1 MKRAHPLIQQAIY
14 ILLVLSVLLSPGG
27 RLYAFTR
34 DIYDAIAA
42 VQKGDAS
49 DQQKALLFSR
59 NDAVNA
65 MRVKQIISQEAY
77 QAAQEVYAEKSREL
91 ATQAAE
97 ANGAKLRVQERVP
110 GSPYDAGTDSDYI
123 TDAKSAKQVK
133 KIRDTYNRKVQ
144 EYLKD
149 KGVQTAGD
157 QNWVK
162 RHDVDFMADP
172 AGVSKSEFEKIAKA
186 NNDAYKNR
194 EAASF
199 EAKYRARKE
208 TPTIGEALKYNDE
221 MRGFI
226 DKKTRQIEKKS
237 QELQQL
243 MGERDTRS
251 PDSGGK
257 DPEAFIERQKLEAAI
272 QVKQAQKAKYFERM
286 QNANAVLAGHA
297 GVAAPDSSG
306 LPGQAKVRALPTGQG
321 SPLHRQISSAL
332 ADSATGHLKAQSAT
346 NEARMLGV
354 LAGRDPANA
363 RQYEDRI
370 VEVTKDLPMSQK
382 GEVIQLLRENP
393 RVSDDLVRDVVKK
406 MKPDAGAMKTG
417 ALQGGAPALHR
428 AGDVAGMIGDI
439 MSIDEQW
446 KKAEQGDHLFFNM
459 EAGDS
464 TTVKNLKRAAIAAIE
479 LSPVPIIDSLERGWK
494 VDEKI
499 KRQMLEDIR
508 KGKST
513 SPYQAV
519 ARLFAEVSID
529 TVGTMTIQPVFS
541 GLDALREG
549 KHTASDMWQNWQD
562 DAIREAAYK
571 EQSKKYDDILARIS
585 IIRLGAVNGVRLSA
599 SGEKRYDLGKVEP
612 EETLSFDIPRTE
624 TWTDQYEARWEVL
637 DSQKRAVLRSAGVPA
652 TDPSAN
658 TYRFAAA
665 LPSGSYTAVFRMFD
679 KTSNRQM
686 DASEKPFVIGNV
698 LSFGRL
704 AATRNDPKG
713 QSFTGEAVVGDLLV
727 FRVDRLGKWDEGHAV
742 EWLVNGESHKKVP
755 AAMPDSHQFKKR
767 FSDIYDPGSYTV
779 AVRAIDAKTGKI
791 VAHQQVQFVL
801 RASAPD
807 ATLKIR
813 ASRILLG
820 DQAGHYAIT
829 VPDEFEPPFSV
840 RVGGDGLEVSPSSDP
855 LRGSIR
861 GTASSSDS
869 SHTVSFKLTDAKG
882 RTARGKTRVMV
893 RGLDPRTLASRNSPK
908 PTLYAAPPRQAAD
921 ERPGPDDSGEDFSNK
936 ISDIMNTYAKDKQ
949 RIQNESAARKNAI
962 NQAYSAPRQKSAAS
976 TGGYSTGASR
986 AAGSPAASRF
996 VDVTQYII
1004 KFEEMTAYGRK
1015 SQAEYAFDR
1024 PVNDMGDRFDRPFQ
1038 LQGKTVYTTRYG
1050 AIRLEKLMNKSG
1062 MKMTV
1067 REQKQAMG
1075 RSLLIQ

>member
-1 MKRAHPLIQQAIY
+1 MKRAHPLIRQAVY

-34 DIYDAIAA
+34 DIYDALAA

-49 DQQKALLFSR
+49 GQQKALLFSQ

-65 MRVKQIISQEAY
+65 MRVKQLISQEAY

-133 KIRDTYNRKVQ
+133 KIRDTYNREVR
-144 EYLKD
+144 EYLK
-149 KGVQTAGD
+149 KNSIRTAGD

-162 RHDVDFMADP
+162 RHDVDFMVDP
-172 AGVSKSEFEKIAKA
+172 AGVSKSEFEKIAKI
-186 NNDAYKNR
+186 NNDAYQNP

-208 TPTIGEALKYNDE
+208 TPTVGEALKYNDE

-226 DKKTRQIEKKS
+226 DKKTRQIEQKS
-237 QELQQL
+237 QELQKL
-243 MGERDTRS
+243 MGKRDTRS

-257 DPEAFIERQKLEAAI
+257 DPGAFMERQRLEADI
-272 QVKQAQKAKYFERM
+272 QIKQAQKAKYFERM
-286 QNANAVLAGHA
+286 QNANAVLAKHA
-297 GVAAPDSSG
+297 GVAAPDASG
-306 LPGQAKVRALPTGQG
+306 LPGQAKVRALPTDQG

-332 ADSATGHLKAQSAT
+332 ADSATGHLKAQSAI

-354 LAGRDPANA
+354 LAGRDPAQA
-363 RQYEDRI
+363 RQYQERL
-370 VEVTKDLPMSQK
+370 VEVTRDLSMSQK

-393 RVSDDLVRDVVKK
+393 RVSDDLVRGVVDD
-406 MKPDAGAMKTG
+406 MKTDAGAMKTG
-417 ALQGGAPALHR
+417 ALKGGAPALHR

-508 KGKST
+508 EGKST
-513 SPYQAV
+513 PPYQAV

-529 TVGTMTIQPVFS
+529 TVGTMTIQPVFA

-549 KHTASDMWQNWQD
+549 KHTASDMWKNWQD

-571 EQSKKYDDILARIS
+571 EQSQKYDDILARINT
-585 IIRLGAVNGVRLSA
+585 IRLGAVSGLRLSP

-624 TWTDQYEARWEVL
+624 TWTDRYEAHWEVL
-637 DSQKRAVLRSAGVPA
+637 DSQKRIVLRSAGVLA

-658 TYRFAAA
+658 TFRFAAA
-665 LPSGSYTAVFRMFD
+665 LPSGSYTAVFRIFD
-679 KTSNRQM
+679 KASKKQM
-686 DASEKPFVIGNV
+686 DASEKPFAIGDV
-698 LSFGRL
+698 LSFGPL
-704 AATRNDPKG
+704 AVTRNGPGG
-713 QSFTGEAVVGDLLV
+713 QPFTGPAAVGDVLA
-727 FRVDRLGKWDEGHAV
+727 FQVDRLGKWDEGHTI

-755 AAMPDSHQFKKR
+755 AAAPDSHRFQKR

-779 AVRAIDAKTGKI
+779 AVRAIDARTGKI
-791 VAHQQVQFVL
+791 VAHQQRQFVL
-801 RASAPD
+801 RATAQDTP
-807 ATLKIR
+807 LKIR
-813 ASRILLG
+813 ASRLLLG
-820 DQAGHYAIT
+820 DQAGHYALT
-829 VPDEFEPPFSV
+829 APADFEPPFSV
-840 RVGGDGLEVSPSSDP
+840 RVGGDGLEISPSPDP
-855 LRGSIR
+855 LRGTIR

-869 SHTVSFKLTDAKG
+869 RHTVSFKLTDAQG
-882 RTARGKTRVMV
+882 RTARGSARVTV
-893 RGLDPRTLASRNSPK
+893 RGLDPKTLASRNRPQQ
-908 PTLYAAPPRQAAD
+908 TLYASPPPQPETGRTEAA
-921 ERPGPDDSGEDFSNK
+921 DSGEDFSQK
-936 ISDIMNTYAKDKQ
+936 ISEIMNNYAREKQ

-962 NQAYSAPRQKSAAS
+962 NRAYRTPRQKPAPAEPEAR
-976 TGGYSTGASR
+976 GASI
-986 AAGSPAASRF
+986 ANKSPAASRF

-1004 KFEEMTAYGRK
+1004 RFEETTAYGRK
-1015 SQAEYAFDR
+1015 EQAEYAFDR

-1050 AIRLEKLMNKSG
+1050 AVRLEKLMNKSG